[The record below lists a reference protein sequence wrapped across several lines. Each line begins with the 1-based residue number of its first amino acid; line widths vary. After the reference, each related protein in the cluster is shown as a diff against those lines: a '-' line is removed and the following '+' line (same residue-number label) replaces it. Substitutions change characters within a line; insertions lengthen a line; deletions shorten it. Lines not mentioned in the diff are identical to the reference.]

1 MNRSSAGLP
10 HKSRSSNRRL
20 ERVSELIDGVSLLE
34 GNDDERPPIRPVFRD
49 SEPLEISGFGNPVS
63 LTSDGKIL
71 GATY

>member
-1 MNRSSAGLP
+1 
-10 HKSRSSNRRL
+10 
-20 ERVSELIDGVSLLE
+20 VSELIDGVSLLE